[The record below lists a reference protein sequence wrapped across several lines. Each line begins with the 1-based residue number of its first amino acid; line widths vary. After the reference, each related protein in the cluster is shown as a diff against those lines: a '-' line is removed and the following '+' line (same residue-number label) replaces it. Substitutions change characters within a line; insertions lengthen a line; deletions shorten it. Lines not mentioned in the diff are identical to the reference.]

1 MLSSSLLSSSRLSY
15 RYTSLELAEQTCGA
29 NHTLTRYAGLQTLII
44 YRYRVTRSCEYLR
57 TGWTSLL
64 RGTGKPPPALVAGRG
79 RPLRGGAMERVG
91 VVVPEPWL
99 DMTFMGWRRAKGDGA
114 AGVRNLL
121 EEGTGKKRRKKKN
134 REDKRE
140 WQLREKSKDNRW
152 NVRNRT
158 EIYFIKDKTLKTE

>member
-15 RYTSLELAEQTCGA
+15 RYTSSELAEQTCRA
-29 NHTLTRYAGLQTLII
+29 NHTLTQYVGLQTRTI
-44 YRYRVTRSCEYLR
+44 YWYWVMRSWEYLR

-121 EEGTGKKRRKKKN
+121 EEGTGRKKTIGKISGN
-134 REDKRE
+134 DGY
-140 WQLREKSKDNRW
+140 
-152 NVRNRT
+152 RT
-158 EIYFIKDKTLKTE
+158 RVKGTDGMWGIELK